1 MRAKQCR
8 EFNIGL
14 FFKRNWLFFGLI
26 NRTDVWA
33 AKQAGKCPLDYSYLQ
48 WRVLWTASKDTKF
61 GFDYGINFNGGRYDA
76 KAGVKTK
83 IADDLE
89 FKGEG
94 VKVEQPLV
102 IPTGKPTL
110 LRLGRREGKNIGL
123 VIECVVIGPEGE
135 RREP

>member
-1 MRAKQCR
+1 MTVRVRVIGKRR
-8 EFNIGL
+8 EGEWIDPVRMENEVNLGADGSTLSL
-14 FFKRNWLFFGLI
+14 FLN
-26 NRTDVWA
+26 
-33 AKQAGKCPLDYSYLQ
+33 
-48 WRVLWTASKDTKF
+48 
-61 GFDYGINFNGGRYDA
+61 
-76 KAGVKTK
+76 
-83 IADDLE
+83 LE